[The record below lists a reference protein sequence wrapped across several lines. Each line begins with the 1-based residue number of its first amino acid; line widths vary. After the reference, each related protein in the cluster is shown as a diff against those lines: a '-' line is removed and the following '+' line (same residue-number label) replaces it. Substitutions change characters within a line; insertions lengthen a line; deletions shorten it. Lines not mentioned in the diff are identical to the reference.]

1 MTAQKAPSFFAQPAD
16 FRKWLQKHHAREAEL
31 WVGFYK
37 TNTGK
42 PSMTWPESVDQAL
55 CFGWIDG
62 IRKSI
67 DAESYMIR
75 FTPRRKGSIWSAV
88 NARRAEQL
96 IAEGL
101 MKPAGARA
109 FAGRDEK
116 KTARYSFEREH
127 VELPPEH
134 LKSFRKNRRAW
145 EFFQAQ
151 PPSYRKTM
159 MWWVVSAKQAATQQ
173 RRLAKLIADSEAGE
187 RIESMHPGKRK
198 K

>member
-1 MTAQKAPSFFAQPAD
+1 
-16 FRKWLQKHHAREAEL
+16 
-31 WVGFYK
+31 
-37 TNTGK
+37 
-42 PSMTWPESVDQAL
+42 
-55 CFGWIDG
+55 
-62 IRKSI
+62 
-67 DAESYMIR
+67 
-75 FTPRRKGSIWSAV
+75 
-88 NARRAEQL
+88 
-96 IAEGL
+96 